1 MNVGWVAPPRL
12 IDAVEDPLSMVLLV
26 IDEDGNTLTALL
38 DTLNPSVVAGDVGL
52 RRDPLLGEAVEVATL
67 DHLVAVRFDR
77 NTPGVFGTM
86 EPELI
91 PTTGHH
97 SLEGAGTNL
106 PEAPCTVVLPLWCFI
121 NQEYALVVEA
131 CLPQMVDQTTSGS
144 TCTGDNVIKLTLH
157 RLLYPVVKS
166 LAMIQCWLRQRSCLA
181 PPGPG

>member
-1 MNVGWVAPPRL
+1 
-12 IDAVEDPLSMVLLV
+12 MVLLV
-26 IDEDGNTLTALL
+26 IDEDGNAFTALL
-38 DTLNPSVVAGDVGL
+38 NTLNPSIVAGDVGL

-91 PTTGHH
+91 PTTGNN
-97 SLEGAGTNL
+97 SLEGARTNF
-106 PEAPCTVVLPLWCFI
+106 PKAPCAVILPFWCFI

-157 RLLYPVVKS
+157 RLPYLVVRS
-166 LAMIQCWLRQRSCLA
+166 LGMVRLRLRQRDHLA
-181 PPGPG
+181 LPGLG